1 MTSNTSEASKT
12 LKFEEGTLSKIIL
25 ENQALEK
32 EKKEKFESLINSSGL
47 RGLIMNNPILQKHTS
62 EKPTQSL

>member
-25 ENQALEK
+25 EN
-32 EKKEKFESLINSSGL
+32 
-47 RGLIMNNPILQKHTS
+47 
-62 EKPTQSL
+62 